1 MRKSLTKDL
10 IKSIRSVTKSK
21 YPKLHEPY
29 LDNLEINELK
39 KCIYSSF
46 VSTAGP
52 QVKKFEKKISQLTGA
67 KYVVATNSGT
77 SALHL
82 ALKALS
88 LKKNTEVLIP
98 TLNFVASG
106 NVVEY
111 CNAIPHF
118 VDSDINNLSI
128 DSVKLEAY
136 LNRIVKIKNGTS
148 INLKTKRPISAL
160 ILVHIFGHSG
170 NVKEIR
176 RVCSRFKIDLIEDAA
191 ESIGS
196 FFQKKHLGTFGKC
209 GVLSF
214 NGNKTVTTGAGGALI
229 TNDKKLAKTALKL
242 SLVSKVPHNW
252 KLEYDAVGYNYRMP
266 SINASLGLSQ
276 LKKLN
281 LFLILK
287 KKLFLKYKKEF
298 KKYSEFN
305 LLDQPKNCKS
315 NFWLNTIILK
325 TNSFYIRDN
334 IIRKLNENGVQV
346 RPCWSLLH
354 KLNQFSSYPKMNL
367 ITAEKLEKKI
377 INIPSSAIYGK

>member
-1 MRKSLTKDL
+1 M
-10 IKSIRSVTKSK
+10 
-21 YPKLHEPY
+21 
-29 LDNLEINELK
+29 
-39 KCIYSSF
+39 
-46 VSTAGP
+46 
-52 QVKKFEKKISQLTGA
+52 TGA

-196 FFQKKHLGTFGKC
+196 FFQKTSWNFRKC

-214 NGNKTVTTGAGGALI
+214 NGNKTVTTGAG
-229 TNDKKLAKTALKL
+229 
-242 SLVSKVPHNW
+242 VH
-252 KLEYDAVGYNYRMP
+252 
-266 SINASLGLSQ
+266 
-276 LKKLN
+276 
-281 LFLILK
+281 
-287 KKLFLKYKKEF
+287 
-298 KKYSEFN
+298 
-305 LLDQPKNCKS
+305 
-315 NFWLNTIILK
+315 
-325 TNSFYIRDN
+325 
-334 IIRKLNENGVQV
+334 
-346 RPCWSLLH
+346 
-354 KLNQFSSYPKMNL
+354 
-367 ITAEKLEKKI
+367 
-377 INIPSSAIYGK
+377 